1 VRLWETEGAGLEG
14 AAVSRRSAG
23 AHSDVRLAVVPLSG
37 EVRSGCEPPSLEIYA
52 KRSKNVRLQSNLNYG
67 VNRAAL
73 LRRRPENFRGEVR
86 AATGLE
92 DSPRFSMPAHTT
104 LAEPQVFCYVEETT
118 RRSGGHTKAAGVNR
132 WGRQIRVKMVWLYSP

>member
-1 VRLWETEGAGLEG
+1 MVAHASSPWREPPGVRLWETDGAGLEG

-73 LRRRPENFRGEVR
+73 LRRPPENFREKGR
-86 AATGLE
+86 RATGAGH
-92 DSPRFSMPAHTT
+92 SPLFSAAADTT

-118 RRSGGHTKAAGVNR
+118 
-132 WGRQIRVKMVWLYSP
+132 